1 MRRFDGFI
9 GWTWSIL
16 VIFTLAFAI
25 TGCEGDDG
33 TDGTDG
39 ADGLDGLDGGA
50 GPPGAD
56 GDDGSDGT
64 NGEDGGNVEIP
75 NIHGTNFLLSTGEF
89 EEAGKF
95 FATATVTSATVDA
108 AGVATVSFKV
118 EDCRGIT
125 PPAPCLAVAG
135 VTGMDFGIA
144 ALAPP
149 SGNDSFSKWVP
160 YIYRTETVGAKTE
173 AWHDWMTAEGT
184 VAQQAYREN
193 GGTFTDHGDGSYT
206 YVFAA
211 DLSAA
216 VEPVTTDAIP
226 FDRSWTHRVSVM
238 MGGHSGATA
247 DANFDFVPDGSA
259 ITETRNL
266 VATYNCQDCHGA
278 NEFHGHG
285 GDRLTLENCVTCH
298 APGSFDA
305 QSGETLD
312 MKVMIHKIH
321 AGGELA
327 SIPGFDGLVWDD
339 PATIADESEDNGE
352 YAIWGYRTSKHEWWK
367 PVFPAVLENCTKCHN
382 GMGAEVDNWK
392 NVPSAAVCESCHD
405 DVDVSAAI
413 NHPIPVD
420 NDTLCDDCHQPGTGD
435 PTESAIFVT
444 NAHDWMVKDPRNI
457 PEFTVEMSI
466 SDPANG
472 THFVAGESP
481 VVTVVLSDDGGP
493 IDHTTVMKDSE
504 KEGCLEVGCP
514 MADGLFDHAYLF
526 VNGPRAKRNPVL
538 TTATYAK
545 VVGTAEPYNLGEL
558 EQGEL
563 TIKVD
568 NGRELLLTKNG
579 GTRISGMF
587 TVDLDVGFFVDP
599 ANATAQEVADW
610 LNADAKFAARAI
622 AYLEDDGVVAIRS
635 RNLGEFY
642 AVQLLAGD
650 ITNAVFG
657 GDSGM
662 HIIGGYY
669 PRADLTQH
677 EDTADNDPKAIW
689 EIDAI
694 TYTLDPVDDLVP
706 GTYTASVEITD
717 RGRINGD
724 NYKTPSVAKVTF
736 NVGQDV
742 EEKATAGNCGMCHQG
757 PDGKGYVLDFARH
770 YKIFDNTAVDQC
782 GACHDYQS
790 GHDYGDWYGGKPISR
805 RVHAIHN
812 GANLTYPNVTVAYN
826 DPVKG
831 RNWDITFPQYIKN
844 CEACHPNGTT
854 SGSWAWDAA
863 RIPCSGCHDS
873 DAATAHLKL
882 QTYDPTP
889 ADPWNGDE
897 EESCQT
903 CH

>member
-1 MRRFDGFI
+1 
-9 GWTWSIL
+9 
-16 VIFTLAFAI
+16 
-25 TGCEGDDG
+25 
-33 TDGTDG
+33 
-39 ADGLDGLDGGA
+39 
-50 GPPGAD
+50 
-56 GDDGSDGT
+56 
-64 NGEDGGNVEIP
+64 
-75 NIHGTNFLLSTGEF
+75 
-89 EEAGKF
+89 
-95 FATATVTSATVDA
+95 
-108 AGVATVSFKV
+108 
-118 EDCRGIT
+118 
-125 PPAPCLAVAG
+125 
-135 VTGMDFGIA
+135 MDFGIV

-149 SGNDSFSKWVP
+149 SGNESFSKWVP
-160 YIYRTETVGAKTE
+160 YIYRTETVAAPTE
-173 AWHDWMTAEGT
+173 AWHDWMTATGT
-184 VAQQAYREN
+184 EAQQAYREN

-216 VEPVTTDAIP
+216 VEPVSLNAIP

-247 DANFDFVPDGSA
+247 DANFDFVPDGSDV
-259 ITETRNL
+259 TMTRNL
-266 VATYNCQDCHGA
+266 VETYTCQDCHGA

-285 GDRLTLENCVTCH
+285 GDRLSIENCVTCH

-305 QSGETLD
+305 QSGESLD
-312 MKVMIHKIH
+312 MKVMVHKIH
-321 AGGELA
+321 AGGQLA
-327 SIPGFDGLVWDD
+327 SIPGFDGIVWDD
-339 PATIADESEDNGE
+339 PATIADESADNGE
-352 YAIWGYRTSKHEWWK
+352 YAIWGYQTSKHEWWK
-367 PVFPAVLENCTKCHN
+367 AQFPAVLENCTKCHN
-382 GMGAEVDNWK
+382 GAGAEVDNWK

-405 DVDVSAAI
+405 DVDVSAGI

-435 PTESAIFVT
+435 PDESAIFVT
-444 NAHDWMVKDPRNI
+444 KAHDWTIKDPRNI
-457 PEFTVEMSI
+457 PEFSVEMSV
-466 SDPANG
+466 SAPANG

-481 VVTVVLSDDGGP
+481 VVSVVLSDDGGP
-493 IDHTTVMKDSE
+493 IDHTTVWKDTDG
-504 KEGCLEVGCP
+504 KEGCVEGEPSCP

-545 VVGTAEPYNLGEL
+545 VVSSTGPFNLGEL
-558 EQGEL
+558 EQTEL

-568 NGRELLLTKNG
+568 NGRDLLLTKNG
-579 GTRISGMF
+579 GTRVDGTI
-587 TVDLDVGFFVDP
+587 TVDLDDGVFGNLAAV
-599 ANATAQEVADW
+599 TADEIITW

-622 AYLEDDGVVAIRS
+622 AYLEDVDIVAIRS

-669 PRADLTQH
+669 PRADLTRH
-677 EDTADNDPKAIW
+677 EDGADDDPKADW
-689 EIDAI
+689 TVGAI

-717 RGRINGD
+717 RGRIDGS

-736 NVGQDV
+736 NVGQAG
-742 EEKATAGNCGMCHQG
+742 EELATAGNCGMCHQG

-782 GACHDYQS
+782 GGCHDYQS
-790 GHDYGDWYGGKPISR
+790 GHDYGDWYGGKQISR
-805 RVHAIHN
+805 RVHAVHN
-812 GANLTYPNVTVAYN
+812 GANLTYPNVTVDYN

-889 ADPWNGDE
+889 QDPWNGDE